1 MNENSQVTALKLS
14 WEEQDRQVVDF
25 VYAELLKTR
34 QGRKFLYEQLALC
47 KVGQQPFTS
56 NALAMSFN
64 CGELN
69 VGNQILAR
77 ILSVDPDGW
86 VAMQKEAND
95 VYRER
100 NDALANARAGEQ
112 SDR

>member
-1 MNENSQVTALKLS
+1 MNSKEQALTRS
-14 WEEQDRQVVDF
+14 WEEQDRQIVDF
-25 VYAELLKTR
+25 VYAELLKTV
-34 QGRKFLYEQLALC
+34 QGRKFLFDQLALC

-56 NALAMSFN
+56 NALSMSFN

-69 VGNQILAR
+69 VGQQILTR

-86 VAMQKEAND
+86 VQMQKEAND

-100 NDALANARAGEQ
+100 TDSLANARAGTGELDQ
-112 SDR
+112 